1 MVEAGEWMMIGVLGL
16 AFMCGV
22 WVLIIR
28 GDVDKPDRR
37 RLDANDFSRFSR
49 RRTGPEFKEAR
60 KEIEQRLAI
69 VSRRNRARSQ
79 AQMKIAEAE
88 LARQKRI
95 EAAEGALRAEE
106 LRLKEEQLNAERE
119 RMEEERRRR
128 EAEETELQAE
138 EDRRRREEEARL
150 AAEATELEAQ
160 AAEAE
165 RIRQEELA
173 ALEEQ
178 RQAELAALAEV
189 DAMLEA
195 QEVDDETTAELR
207 ARLEAAG
214 GRIGDVNVS
223 LMWNNYNDL
232 DLHVVCPSGERLHG
246 GNRTSACHGE
256 LDVDA
261 NVKPETKKPVENVV
275 WDIGNAPN
283 GTYRVYVHHY
293 KKHKKRGTK
302 DPTPFKIIVNSGGV
316 FTEYNSELS
325 NGDPIMLITDFEMR
339 ERTPEEE
346 EALQAE
352 LAAEEAARLAEEE
365 EAARK
370 EAEEEAARLAEEE
383 EAARKEAEEEAV
395 RKEAEV
401 EAARLAEEEDA
412 ARLAEEEDAARKEAE
427 EEAASL
433 AEEQRQKDLAAAEE
447 QRLAEIAA
455 TEVASKQEAKD
466 AAHQAQVEAEE
477 VAEETARELRRR
489 LEQAGGRIGDINI
502 SLMWN
507 NYNDLDL
514 HVVCPS
520 GERIH
525 GGNRM
530 SECGGELDVDANV
543 KPETRKPVE
552 NVVWDVGDSKDGLYK
567 VYVHHYKKHK
577 KRRTK
582 DPTEFKLITGVK
594 GEFKEYNTQ
603 LSHGEP
609 IKLVATFTV
618 VGNSI
623 PPAPSLPPAG
633 GDGSSADE
641 EPDAL
646 EHEEKN

>member
-37 RLDANDFSRFSR
+37 KMDANDYSRFSR

-79 AQMKIAEAE
+79 AQIKIAEAE
-88 LARQKRI
+88 LTRQKRI
-95 EAAEGALRAEE
+95 DATEAALRAEK
-106 LRLKEEQLNAERE
+106 LRLKEEKLNAERE

-128 EAEETELQAE
+128 ESEEAELQAE
-138 EDRRRREEEARL
+138 DDRRRHEEETRL
-150 AAEATELEAQ
+150 AAEAAELEAQ

-178 RQAELAALAEV
+178 RQAELAALAEAE
-189 DAMLEA
+189 AMLEA
-195 QEVDDETTAELR
+195 QEVDEDTTAELR

-223 LMWNNYNDL
+223 LMWDNYNDL

-246 GNRTSACHGE
+246 GNRASACHGE

-275 WDIGNAPN
+275 WDFGNAPN

-302 DPTPFKIIVNSGGV
+302 DPTEFKVIVNSGGV

-325 NGDPIMLITDFEMR
+325 NGDPIMLVTDFEMR
-339 ERTPEEE
+339 ERTPEEQ
-346 EALQAE
+346 AIIQAE
-352 LAAEEAARLAEEE
+352 LDAEEAERLAEEEEAARKEAEEEEARLAEEEEAARKEAEEEEARKDAEEVAARLAEEE

-370 EAEEEAARLAEEE
+370 EAEEEEAR
-383 EAARKEAEEEAV
+383 
-395 RKEAEV
+395 
-401 EAARLAEEEDA
+401 
-412 ARLAEEEDAARKEAE
+412 
-427 EEAASL
+427 L
-433 AEEQRQKDLAAAEE
+433 AEEQRQADLAAAEE
-447 QRLAEIAA
+447 QRLSEIAA
-455 TEVASKQEAKD
+455 AEAASEQESKD
-466 AAHQAQVEAEE
+466 AAQRAQVEAEE

-525 GGNRM
+525 GGNRL
-530 SECGGELDVDANV
+530 SQCKGELDVDANV
-543 KPETRKPVE
+543 KADTKKPVE
-552 NVVWDVGDSKDGLYK
+552 NVVWDVGDSEEGLYK
-567 VYVHHYKKHK
+567 VYVHHYKRHK

-594 GEFKEYNTQ
+594 GEFKEYNSQ

-609 IKLVATFTV
+609 ILLVASFTV
-618 VGNSI
+618 GDSVPQ
-623 PPAPSLPPAG
+623 PPSSPPE
-633 GDGSSADE
+633 DE
-641 EPDAL
+641 
-646 EHEEKN
+646 

>member
-1 MVEAGEWMMIGVLGL
+1 MVGAGEWMMIGVLGL

-37 RLDANDFSRFSR
+37 RLDANDYSRFSR

-95 EAAEGALRAEE
+95 DAAEAALRSEE

-128 EAEETELQAE
+128 EAEEAELQAE

-150 AAEATELEAQ
+150 NAEAAELESQ

-178 RQAELAALAEV
+178 RQAELAALAEA

-261 NVKPETKKPVENVV
+261 NVKPESKKPVENVV

-302 DPTPFKIIVNSGGV
+302 DPTEFKVIVNAGGT

-325 NGDPIMLITDFEMR
+325 NGDAIMLVTDFEMR

-346 EALQAE
+346 EAYQAE
-352 LAAEEAARLAEEE
+352 LAEAEAARLAEEEGAARKEAEEEAARKEAEEEAARLAEEEEAAGKEAEEEAARLAEEE

-370 EAEEEAARLAEEE
+370 EAEEEAARLAEE
-383 EAARKEAEEEAV
+383 
-395 RKEAEV
+395 
-401 EAARLAEEEDA
+401 
-412 ARLAEEEDAARKEAE
+412 
-427 EEAASL
+427 
-433 AEEQRQKDLAAAEE
+433 QRQDDLAAAEE

-455 TEVASKQEAKD
+455 AEAAAEQREKD
-466 AAHQAQVEAEE
+466 AVHQAQVEAEE

-489 LEQAGGRIGDINI
+489 LEQAGGRIGDVNI

-507 NYNDLDL
+507 NFNDLDL

-525 GGNRM
+525 GGNRL
-530 SECGGELDVDANV
+530 SQCKGELDVDANV
-543 KPETRKPVE
+543 KAETKKPVE
-552 NVVWDVGDSKDGLYK
+552 NVVWDVGDADDGLYK

-594 GEFKEYNTQ
+594 GEFKEYNSK

-609 IKLVATFTV
+609 ILLVTEFTL
-618 VGNSI
+618 GDSI
-623 PPAPSLPPAG
+623 PQPSSSPPEG
-633 GDGSSADE
+633 EESQVEDE
-641 EPDAL
+641 AL
-646 EHEEKN
+646 DTSENEEKN

>member
-1 MVEAGEWMMIGVLGL
+1 MGAGEWMMIGVLGL

-37 RLDANDFSRFSR
+37 RLDANDYSRFSR

-95 EAAEGALRAEE
+95 DAAEAALRSEE

-128 EAEETELQAE
+128 EAEEAELQAE

-150 AAEATELEAQ
+150 NAEAAELESQ

-178 RQAELAALAEV
+178 RQAELAALAEA

-261 NVKPETKKPVENVV
+261 NVKPESKKPVENVV

-302 DPTPFKIIVNSGGV
+302 DPTEFKVIVNAGGT

-325 NGDPIMLITDFEMR
+325 NGDPIMLVTDFEMR

-346 EALQAE
+346 EAYQAE
-352 LAAEEAARLAEEE
+352 LAEAEAARLAEEEGAARKEAEEEAARKEAEEEAARLAEEEEAAGKEAEEEAARLAEEE

-370 EAEEEAARLAEEE
+370 EAEEEAARLAEE
-383 EAARKEAEEEAV
+383 
-395 RKEAEV
+395 
-401 EAARLAEEEDA
+401 
-412 ARLAEEEDAARKEAE
+412 
-427 EEAASL
+427 
-433 AEEQRQKDLAAAEE
+433 QRQDDLAAAEE

-455 TEVASKQEAKD
+455 AEAAAEQREKD
-466 AAHQAQVEAEE
+466 AVHQAQVEAEE

-489 LEQAGGRIGDINI
+489 LEQAGGRIGDVNI

-507 NYNDLDL
+507 NFNDLDL

-525 GGNRM
+525 GGNRL
-530 SECGGELDVDANV
+530 SQCKGELDVDANV
-543 KPETRKPVE
+543 KAETKKPVE
-552 NVVWDVGDSKDGLYK
+552 NVVWDVGDADDGLYK

-594 GEFKEYNTQ
+594 GEFKEYNSK

-609 IKLVATFTV
+609 ILLVTEFTL
-618 VGNSI
+618 GDSI
-623 PPAPSLPPAG
+623 PQPSSSPPEG
-633 GDGSSADE
+633 EESQVEDE
-641 EPDAL
+641 AL
-646 EHEEKN
+646 DTSENEEKN

>member
-1 MVEAGEWMMIGVLGL
+1 MVGAGEWMMIGVLGL

-37 RLDANDFSRFSR
+37 RLDANDYSRFSR

-95 EAAEGALRAEE
+95 DAAEAALRSEE

-128 EAEETELQAE
+128 EAEEAELQAE

-150 AAEATELEAQ
+150 NAEAAELESQ

-178 RQAELAALAEV
+178 RQAELAALAEA

-261 NVKPETKKPVENVV
+261 NVKPESKKPVENVV

-302 DPTPFKIIVNSGGV
+302 DPTEFKVIVNAGGT

-325 NGDPIMLITDFEMR
+325 NGDPIMLVTDFEMR

-346 EALQAE
+346 EAYQAE
-352 LAAEEAARLAEEE
+352 LAEAEAARLAEEEGAARKEAEE

-383 EAARKEAEEEAV
+383 EAAGKEAEE
-395 RKEAEV
+395 
-401 EAARLAEEEDA
+401 EAARLAEE
-412 ARLAEEEDAARKEAE
+412 
-427 EEAASL
+427 
-433 AEEQRQKDLAAAEE
+433 QRQDDLAAAEE

-455 TEVASKQEAKD
+455 AEAAAEQREKD
-466 AAHQAQVEAEE
+466 AVHQAQVEAEE

-489 LEQAGGRIGDINI
+489 LEQAGGRIGDVNI

-507 NYNDLDL
+507 NFNDLDL

-525 GGNRM
+525 GGNRL
-530 SECGGELDVDANV
+530 SQCKGELDVDANV
-543 KPETRKPVE
+543 KAETKKPVE
-552 NVVWDVGDSKDGLYK
+552 NVVWDVGDADDGLYK

-594 GEFKEYNTQ
+594 GEFKEYNSK

-609 IKLVATFTV
+609 ILLVTEFTL
-618 VGNSI
+618 GDSI
-623 PPAPSLPPAG
+623 PQPSSSPPEG
-633 GDGSSADE
+633 EESQVEDE
-641 EPDAL
+641 AL
-646 EHEEKN
+646 DTSENEEKN

>member
-1 MVEAGEWMMIGVLGL
+1 MVGAGEWMMIGVLGL

-37 RLDANDFSRFSR
+37 RLDANDYSRFSR

-95 EAAEGALRAEE
+95 DAAEAALRSEE

-128 EAEETELQAE
+128 EAEEAELQAE

-150 AAEATELEAQ
+150 NAEAAELESQ

-178 RQAELAALAEV
+178 RQAELAALAEA

-261 NVKPETKKPVENVV
+261 NVKPESKKPVENVV

-302 DPTPFKIIVNSGGV
+302 DPTEFKVIVNAGGT

-325 NGDPIMLITDFEMR
+325 NGDPIMLVTDFEMR

-346 EALQAE
+346 EAYQAE
-352 LAAEEAARLAEEE
+352 LAEAEAARLAEEEGAARKEAEE

-383 EAARKEAEEEAV
+383 EAARKEAEEEA
-395 RKEAEV
+395 
-401 EAARLAEEEDA
+401 AR
-412 ARLAEEEDAARKEAE
+412 
-427 EEAASL
+427 L
-433 AEEQRQKDLAAAEE
+433 AEEQRQDDLAAAEE

-455 TEVASKQEAKD
+455 AEAAAEQREKD
-466 AAHQAQVEAEE
+466 AVHQAQVEAEE

-489 LEQAGGRIGDINI
+489 LEQAGGRIGDVNI

-507 NYNDLDL
+507 NFNDLDL

-525 GGNRM
+525 GGNRL
-530 SECGGELDVDANV
+530 SQCKGELDVDANV
-543 KPETRKPVE
+543 KAETKKPVE
-552 NVVWDVGDSKDGLYK
+552 NVVWDVGDADDGLYK

-594 GEFKEYNTQ
+594 GEFKEYNSK

-609 IKLVATFTV
+609 ILLVTEFTL
-618 VGNSI
+618 GDSI
-623 PPAPSLPPAG
+623 PQPSSSPPEG
-633 GDGSSADE
+633 EESQVEDE
-641 EPDAL
+641 AL
-646 EHEEKN
+646 DTSENEEKN

>member
-1 MVEAGEWMMIGVLGL
+1 MMIGVLGL

-37 RLDANDFSRFSR
+37 RLDANDYSRFSR

-95 EAAEGALRAEE
+95 DAAEAALRAEE

-128 EAEETELQAE
+128 EAEEAELQAE
-138 EDRRRREEEARL
+138 EDRRRSEEETRL
-150 AAEATELEAQ
+150 NAEAAELESQ

-178 RQAELAALAEV
+178 RQAELAALAEA

-261 NVKPETKKPVENVV
+261 NVKPDSKKPVENVV

-302 DPTPFKIIVNSGGV
+302 DPTGFKVIVNAGGT

-325 NGDPIMLITDFEMR
+325 NGDPIMLVTDFEMR

-346 EALQAE
+346 AAYQAE
-352 LAAEEAARLAEEE
+352 LAEAEAARLAEEEEAARKESEEESARKEAEEEAARLAEEE

-383 EAARKEAEEEAV
+383 EAAHKEAEE
-395 RKEAEV
+395 
-401 EAARLAEEEDA
+401 EAARLAEE
-412 ARLAEEEDAARKEAE
+412 
-427 EEAASL
+427 
-433 AEEQRQKDLAAAEE
+433 QRQDDLAAAED

-455 TEVASKQEAKD
+455 AEAAVEQDAKD
-466 AAHQAQVEAEE
+466 AAHQAHVEAEE

-489 LEQAGGRIGDINI
+489 LEQAGGRIGDVNI

-507 NYNDLDL
+507 NFNDLDL

-530 SECGGELDVDANV
+530 SQCKGELDVDANV
-543 KPETRKPVE
+543 KPESKKPVE
-552 NVVWDVGDSKDGLYK
+552 NVVWDVGDADDGLYK

-594 GEFKEYNTQ
+594 GEFKEYNSQ

-609 IKLVATFTV
+609 ILLVASFTV
-618 VGNSI
+618 GDSAPQ
-623 PPAPSLPPAG
+623 PPSSPPE
-633 GDGSSADE
+633 DEESQTADE
-641 EPDAL
+641 AL
-646 EHEEKN
+646 DTSEHDEKN